1 METALNIASI
11 VVIVFGILQIIL
23 FFKTWGMTNNVA
35 IIKKSLP
42 NTETDLS
49 EARLEFIIGN
59 IDKAKDLA
67 KREFVVDVFQ
77 IYKKTVNGRI
87 FKGEYDTYFNSIENK
102 YRKAFENASTFI
114 KFEDF
119 SSFDKAAKI
128 FH

>member
-11 VVIVFGILQIIL
+11 VIIVFGILQIIL
-23 FFKTWGMTNNVA
+23 FFKTWGMANDVA
-35 IIKKSLP
+35 TIKKSLP

-67 KREFVVDVFQ
+67 KREFIVDVFH

-87 FKGEYDTYFNSIENK
+87 FKGEYATHFNSIENK
-102 YRKAFENASTFI
+102 YRNAFKDASTFI
-114 KFEDF
+114 NFEDF
-119 SSFDKAAKI
+119 SSFDKAVKI